1 MDKKLLS
8 KLKEITE
15 EEYALLNGDKSVKQ
29 ELYTASKEFVI
40 DSKKL
45 LEKGQY
51 IQFRP
56 HTRFAH
62 FPNHRHN
69 YVEMLYMCSGSTTH
83 IVNNNTTLVLNE
95 GDILFM
101 NQNVYHE
108 ILPAGADDIAINFII
123 LPAFFDKP
131 LAMIEENNILRD
143 FLISTISEGN
153 SANTYLHFQT
163 KGILPINNLIENM
176 IWTILNKT
184 PLINSTIQ
192 TTMGLL
198 FMNLSHY
205 SDTLKKDDPNQY
217 DQNIVFSV
225 LQYIETHYKK
235 GSLEDIASDLG
246 LPTYAISRTLKKH
259 TGSNFKELLQTRK
272 LQQAVYYLKQT
283 NLSIDDIMEN
293 IGYNNSSYFYNI
305 FKKKYACSPKDFRD
319 NGITSYF

>member
-1 MDKKLLS
+1 MDEKLLN

-15 EEYALLNGDKSVKQ
+15 EEYALLNGDESVKQ

-83 IVNNNTTLVLNE
+83 IINDNTTLVLNE

-108 ILPAGADDIAINFII
+108 ILPAGEDDIAVNFII

-143 FLISTISEGN
+143 FLISTISEGS
-153 SANTYLHFQT
+153 SANTYLHFQA
-163 KGILPINNLIENM
+163 KNILPINNLIENM

-184 PLINSTIQ
+184 PHINSTIQ

-205 SDTLKKDDPNQY
+205 ADTLKKDDPNQY

-225 LQYIETHYKK
+225 LQYIETHYKN
-235 GSLEDIASDLG
+235 GSLEEIASDLG

-305 FKKKYACSPKDFRD
+305 FKDRKSVV
-319 NGITSYF
+319 

>member
-1 MDKKLLS
+1 MDEKLLN

-15 EEYALLNGDKSVKQ
+15 EEYALLNGDESVRQ

-83 IVNNNTTLVLNE
+83 IINDNTTLVLNE

-108 ILPAGADDIAINFII
+108 ILPAGTDDIAVNFII

-153 SANTYLHFQT
+153 SANTYLHFQA
-163 KGILPINNLIENM
+163 KDILPINNLIENM

-184 PLINSTIQ
+184 PHINSTIQ

-205 SDTLKKDDPNQY
+205 ADTLKKDDPNQY

-225 LQYIETHYKK
+225 LQYIETHYKN
-235 GSLEDIASDLG
+235 GSLEEIASDLG
-246 LPTYAISRTLKKH
+246 LPTYAVSRTLKKH

-319 NGITSYF
+319 N

>member
-1 MDKKLLS
+1 MDEKLLN

-15 EEYALLNGDKSVKQ
+15 EEYALLNGDESVKQ

-83 IVNNNTTLVLNE
+83 IINDNTTLVLNE

-108 ILPAGADDIAINFII
+108 ILPAGEDDIAVNFII

-143 FLISTISEGN
+143 FLISTISEGS
-153 SANTYLHFQT
+153 SANTYLHFQA
-163 KGILPINNLIENM
+163 KNILPINNLIENM

-184 PLINSTIQ
+184 PHINSTIQ

-205 SDTLKKDDPNQY
+205 ADTLKKDDPNQY

-225 LQYIETHYKK
+225 LQYIETHYKN
-235 GSLEDIASDLG
+235 GSLEEIASDLG

-319 NGITSYF
+319 N

>member
-1 MDKKLLS
+1 MDKKLLN
-8 KLKEITE
+8 KLKEITA
-15 EEYALLNGDKSVKQ
+15 EEYALLNGDESVRQ

-83 IVNNNTTLVLNE
+83 IINDNTTLVLNE

-108 ILPAGADDIAINFII
+108 ILPAGADDIAVNFII

-143 FLISTISEGN
+143 FLISTISEGS
-153 SANTYLHFQT
+153 SANTYLHFQA
-163 KGILPINNLIENM
+163 KNILPINNLIENM

-184 PLINSTIQ
+184 PHINSTIQ

-205 SDTLKKDDPNQY
+205 ADTLKKDDPNQY

-225 LQYIETHYKK
+225 LQYIETHYKN
-235 GSLEDIASDLG
+235 GSLEEIASDLG

-319 NGITSYF
+319 N